1 MRRDIIVE
9 KLIAEG
15 LSEKTLVK
23 LNDKQLNELAERMLG
38 EAITTTMAAIQ
49 KSPSLQA
56 AAKDKNQTL
65 NVVGEDDVTE
75 ELKGNQKNIDKNH
88 NGKIDAEDFKILKG
102 KKKEK
107 KGDDVKK
114 TAPKKKVATAAMW
127 KSVQKEGISTKIW
140 VENITENELYHNF
153 TSKNEI
159 IELIQNKLNESKK
172 VKKDSFMDTKDIKNV
187 ITNHLRKKK

>member
-38 EAITTTMAAIQ
+38 EAITTTMDAIQ

-75 ELKGNQKNIDKNH
+75 DLKGKQKNIDKNH

-127 KSVQKEGISTKIW
+127 KSVQKEGISTKVW

>member
-127 KSVQKEGISTKIW
+127 KSVQKEGISTKVW

>member
-38 EAITTTMAAIQ
+38 EALNIPMDKKDEIVKAQQSKQTFITYE
-49 KSPSLQA
+49 
-56 AAKDKNQTL
+56 
-65 NVVGEDDVTE
+65 GEEQVDED
-75 ELKGNQKNIDKNH
+75 LKGNQKKIDKNQ

-107 KGDDVKK
+107 KGDVIKK
-114 TAPKKKVATAAMW
+114 TTPKKKVAAAAMW

-172 VKKDSFMDTKDIKNV
+172 VTKDSFMDAKDIKNV
-187 ITNHLRKKK
+187 ITTHLRKNK

>member
-49 KSPSLQA
+49 KSPTLQA

-65 NVVGEDDVTE
+65 NVVGEEDVTE
-75 ELKGNQKNIDKNH
+75 VLKGNQKKIDKNH

-107 KGDDVKK
+107 KGDVVEK
-114 TAPKKKVATAAMW
+114 TTPKKKVAAAAMW
-127 KSVQKEGISTKIW
+127 KSVQKEGISTKMW

-172 VKKDSFMDTKDIKNV
+172 VTKDSFMDAKDIKNV
-187 ITNHLRKKK
+187 ITTHLRKNK

>member
-49 KSPSLQA
+49 KSPTLQA

-65 NVVGEDDVTE
+65 NVVGEEDVTE
-75 ELKGNQKNIDKNH
+75 VLKGNQKKIDKNH

-107 KGDDVKK
+107 KGDVVEK
-114 TAPKKKVATAAMW
+114 TTPKKKVAAAAMW

-172 VKKDSFMDTKDIKNV
+172 VTKDSFMDAKDIKNV
-187 ITNHLRKKK
+187 ITTHLRKNK

>member
-49 KSPSLQA
+49 KSPTLQA

-65 NVVGEDDVTE
+65 NVVGEEDVTE
-75 ELKGNQKNIDKNH
+75 VLKGNQKKIDKNH

-107 KGDDVKK
+107 KGDVVEK
-114 TAPKKKVATAAMW
+114 TTPKKKVAAAAMW

-172 VKKDSFMDTKDIKNV
+172 VTKDSFMDAKDIKNV
-187 ITNHLRKKK
+187 ITNHLRKNK

>member
-75 ELKGNQKNIDKNH
+75 ELKGKQKNIDKNH

-127 KSVQKEGISTKIW
+127 KSVQKEGISTKVW

-172 VKKDSFMDTKDIKNV
+172 VKKDSFMDAKDIKNV

>member
-49 KSPSLQA
+49 KSPTLQA

-65 NVVGEDDVTE
+65 NVVGEEDVTE
-75 ELKGNQKNIDKNH
+75 VLKGNQKNIDKNH

-107 KGDDVKK
+107 KGDVVKK
-114 TAPKKKVATAAMW
+114 TTPKKKVAAAAMW

-172 VKKDSFMDTKDIKNV
+172 VTKDSFMDAKDIKNV
-187 ITNHLRKKK
+187 ITTHLKKNK

>member
-49 KSPSLQA
+49 KSPTLQA

-65 NVVGEDDVTE
+65 NVVGEEDVTE
-75 ELKGNQKNIDKNH
+75 DLKGNQKKIDKNH

-102 KKKEK
+102 KKKE
-107 KGDDVKK
+107 VKK
-114 TAPKKKVATAAMW
+114 TTPKKKVAAAAMW
-127 KSVQKEGISTKIW
+127 KSVQKEGVSTKMW
-140 VENITENELYHNF
+140 VETITENELYHNF

-172 VKKDSFMDTKDIKNV
+172 VTKDSFMDTKDIKNV
-187 ITNHLRKKK
+187 ITNHLRKNK

>member
-75 ELKGNQKNIDKNH
+75 DLKGKQKNIDKNG

-127 KSVQKEGISTKIW
+127 KSVQKEGISTKVW